1 MTVRQGQYRFM
12 SDTPRKVLK
21 AVLISLMH
29 TLLLI
34 VFKSLVYYN
43 VLFNILT
50 FNLMYGGHFC
60 YSYEAM
66 FIPLYLC
73 ICHLF
78 IFNAGLKRHVRK
90 NYMQMKSRMQLRNKG
105 Q

>member
-1 MTVRQGQYRFM
+1 MTVRQEQYRFR

-21 AVLISLMH
+21 AVLSSLMH
-29 TLLLI
+29 ALLLI
-34 VFKSLVYYN
+34 VSKSLVYYN
-43 VLFNILT
+43 VVFNILT
-50 FNLMYGGHFC
+50 YNLMYGGHFC

-66 FIPLYLC
+66 FIPLYLG

-78 IFNAGLKRHVRK
+78 SFNAGFKRHVRK
-90 NYMQMKSRMQLRNKG
+90 NYMQIKPRTQSRNKG